1 MKVILAVWEV
11 FGDELTDEHMN
22 RLELIFTPKNIPPKV
37 KNSKMG
43 LNNIFLGHPVVF
55 SLLVQS
61 IDKDQTQSLDKVQTW
76 TKVVSSSL
84 E

>member
-1 MKVILAVWEV
+1 MFLKWNDAAMFEQGVMKVILAVWEV

-43 LNNIFLGHPVVF
+43 LNNIFWDTLL
-55 SLLVQS
+55 SLAF
-61 IDKDQTQSLDKVQTW
+61 
-76 TKVVSSSL
+76 
-84 E
+84 